1 MTAPRLVHVIDDDD
15 AVRDSLAFLLEAAG
29 YEVQTYDSGLRFLEG
44 YTGEERGCVLTDVR
58 MPGLTGLELA
68 ARLKS
73 LGSRLPI
80 IVLTGHADVP
90 LAVEAMKAGVDDF
103 IEKPFDDQVIIKSI
117 EHALE
122 RHAAHLAGAAQGGE
136 AEQSETLQRLGTLSA
151 RERQV
156 LQGVVGGKA
165 NKEVARELGISPRT
179 IEIYR
184 ANVMHKMGAV
194 SLSQLVRMTILAAM
208 AQ

>member
-1 MTAPRLVHVIDDDD
+1 MTAARVVHVIDDDD
-15 AVRDSLAFLLEAAG
+15 AVRDSLAFLLETAG
-29 YEVQTYDSGLRFLEG
+29 YEVKTYDSGLRFLEG
-44 YTGEERGCVLTDVR
+44 FTGEERGCVLTDVR

-68 ARLKS
+68 LRLKS

-80 IVLTGHADVP
+80 VVLTGHADVA

-103 IEKPFDDQVIIKSI
+103 IEKPFDDHIIINSV
-117 EHALE
+117 EHALG
-122 RHAAHLAGAAQGGE
+122 RNSFQAGATQVGE
-136 AEQSETLQRLGTLSA
+136 AEQAETMHRLDSLSA

-156 LQGVVGGKA
+156 LQGVVSGKA

-194 SLSQLVRMTILAAM
+194 SLSQLVRMTIMAAM

>member
-1 MTAPRLVHVIDDDD
+1 MTGARMVHVIDDDD

-29 YEVQTYDSGLRFLEG
+29 YEVKTYDSGLRFLEG
-44 YTGEERGCVLTDVR
+44 FTGEERGCLLTDIR

-68 ARLKS
+68 LRLKS

-80 IVLTGHADVP
+80 IVLTGHADVA

-103 IEKPFDDQVIIKSI
+103 IEKPFDDHVIMNSV
-117 EHALE
+117 EHAFE
-122 RHAAHLAGAAQGGE
+122 RNSAHPSAAPGSQG
-136 AEQSETLQRLGTLSA
+136 EQDETMHRLDTLSA

-156 LQGVVGGKA
+156 LQGVVSGKA